1 MASPFQTLP
10 DDVLQR
16 LLAGVPLDDHQAAA
30 ATCQAFRAVIR
41 GPRFLALRQTYGFAE
56 RGVVVIEATGDGVLN
71 IRMAQQNEAKTSIYG
86 TRMDP
91 RCSTTDGSRMFIST
105 SRYQPIG
112 APNCI
117 LAVNA
122 YSGRWKRLVTLP
134 RGQSEHCMEWH
145 GGNIYVAG
153 GVINI
158 RGVPY
163 NSQPQHDGLH
173 AFNEATALWDDLP
186 PMPHAVSLAVSG
198 VIGNRLFIA
207 GGYNSVED
215 RAIKTLQ
222 IYDIGTR
229 TWRLGA
235 PLPDW
240 VYMGHGVVVDE
251 KLFVFDFGNIRSAF
265 VYDPQSDT
273 WTEEDLPPGP
283 DGVSIVQHA
292 CAHKGRIVI
301 VLRNNNGTG
310 RTALERVRDGLWSP
324 FPYEADGRERPP
336 RMVSESVL
344 LG

>member
-1 MASPFQTLP
+1 MASPFQTPP
-10 DDVLQR
+10 DDVQQR
-16 LLAGVPLDDHQAAA
+16 VLLGLNLDDHHATAAA
-30 ATCQAFRAVIR
+30 CKAFRAVIR
-41 GPRFLALRQTYGFAE
+41 GPRFLALRQTFGFAE

-105 SRYQPIG
+105 SRSG

-122 YSGRWKRLVTLP
+122 SSGRWKRLVTLP

-163 NSQPQHDGLH
+163 NSQPHHDGLH

-240 VYMGHGVVVDE
+240 VYMGHSVVADE
-251 KLFVFDFGNIRSAF
+251 KLFVFDFGNISCAF
-265 VYDPQSDT
+265 VYDPQTDT

-283 DGVSIVQHA
+283 DGVSIVKHA
-292 CAHKGRIVI
+292 CAHKGRVVI
-301 VLRNNNGTG
+301 FLEQQRNNNG
-310 RTALERVRDGLWSP
+310 TALERVRDGVWSP
-324 FPYEADGRERPP
+324 FPYEADGRVPSP
-336 RMVSESVL
+336 RVVSESVL